1 MKFAYSIE
9 IIPGDKS
16 STVRKTCEAPDI
28 DHAWDIARKDAWKM
42 AACAR
47 IVWVKDILPPS

>member
-9 IIPGDKS
+9 TIPGDKS
-16 STVRKTCEAPDI
+16 SAVQKTCEAADK
-28 DHAWDIARKDAWKM
+28 DAAWDIARKDAWSM

-47 IVWVKDILPPS
+47 VVWVKDIQTAS